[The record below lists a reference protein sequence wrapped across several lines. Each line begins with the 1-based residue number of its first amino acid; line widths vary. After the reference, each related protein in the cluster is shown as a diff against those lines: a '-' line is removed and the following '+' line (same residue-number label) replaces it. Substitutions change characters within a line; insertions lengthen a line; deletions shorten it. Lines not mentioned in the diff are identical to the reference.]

1 MRIALY
7 LNNLWG
13 ISATARIAHMLA
25 KEFKKNNNE
34 VIFVINKPPV
44 EIAQEFPIRVLKK
57 KGELLKAFELSK
69 LCVEENIDV
78 VLSFMRPQSNVSG
91 LANRFFNRRRTA
103 FIGSIHNSDNYLTYN
118 KIYQLP
124 YRYLEKWLL
133 ESNDKIVAVSNS
145 VKKDLE
151 EAFFINPQKVEVIY
165 NPIDVNLIRQKAE
178 EPIEPHLEELF
189 KKHPVIVN
197 VARMETQKGLHHLIN
212 IFERVNKKLPQTRLV
227 LIGDGS
233 LRRDLENQVLQ
244 KGLKDKVFFL
254 GWRENPFPYVARSKV
269 FALTSLW
276 EGLAMVMLESFS
288 LGVPIVAFKTR
299 GGHVEVLENCCPLIE
314 YPNENLYAETLIKI
328 LSDKS
333 FHKKLQEKVLEKVKS
348 FHSEV
353 IASKYLALFE
363 KVVKVKRKKFQD

>member
-13 ISATARIAHMLA
+13 ISATARIAYMLA
-25 KEFKKNNNE
+25 KEFEKYNND
-34 VIFVINKPPV
+34 VVFFINKPPI
-44 EIAQEFPIRVLKK
+44 EIAQEFPIKVLRK
-57 KGELLKAFELSK
+57 KGELLRAFELSK
-69 LCVEENIDV
+69 LCEEENIDV

-91 LANRFFNRRRTA
+91 LANRFFNKGKTT
-103 FIGSIHNSDNYLTYN
+103 FIGSVHNSDNYLTYN

-165 NPIDVNLIRQKAE
+165 NPIDVDLIRKKAK
-178 EPIEPHLEELF
+178 EPIEPHLEALF
-189 KKHPVIVN
+189 KKHPVVIN

-233 LRRDLENQVLQ
+233 LRGQLEYQVRQ

-254 GWRENPFPYVARSKV
+254 GWKENPFPYVARSKV

-288 LGVPIVAFKTR
+288 LGIPIIAFKTR
-299 GGHVEVLENCCPLIE
+299 GGHVEVLKNCCPLIE
-314 YPNENLYAETLIKI
+314 YPNEELYAETLIN
-328 LSDKS
+328 LLTDEGLY
-333 FHKKLQEKVLEKVKS
+333 KKTQQKVLEKVEE
-348 FHSEV
+348 FRSEF
-353 IASKYLALFE
+353 IAKKYLDLFQE
-363 KVVKVKRKKFQD
+363 TMDKKRKN